1 MRRGRGEGGRS
12 GVLNSGRG
20 VYFDCWHRG
29 GRGGGGTLGDVT
41 HLSGCSRWQSG
52 SHRTREPEW
61 IGSGRPSADARGR
74 VEGAHVGRRCPR
86 GFENTGVISKL
97 TSGNCTSPMKRTP
110 RFSRTMPSEAAKKA
124 RTCLM
129 KCFSSLLSLFQ
140 CTMSSERS
148 TSSAVREG
156 QGAGESETTV
166 RGKISRIARRGRAST
181 AHASRDG

>member
-1 MRRGRGEGGRS
+1 
-12 GVLNSGRG
+12 
-20 VYFDCWHRG
+20 
-29 GRGGGGTLGDVT
+29 
-41 HLSGCSRWQSG
+41 
-52 SHRTREPEW
+52 
-61 IGSGRPSADARGR
+61 
-74 VEGAHVGRRCPR
+74 
-86 GFENTGVISKL
+86 
-97 TSGNCTSPMKRTP
+97 
-110 RFSRTMPSEAAKKA
+110 MPSEAAKKA